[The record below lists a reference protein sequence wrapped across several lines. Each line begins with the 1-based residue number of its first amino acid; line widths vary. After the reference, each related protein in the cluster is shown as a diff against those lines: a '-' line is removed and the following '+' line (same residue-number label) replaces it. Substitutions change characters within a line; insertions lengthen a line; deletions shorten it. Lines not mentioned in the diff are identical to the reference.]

1 MILIPGLLDISDS
14 DSNFD
19 SSQKWN
25 HSRTRI
31 VHLPHKLYKWS
42 NLMLMWAH
50 LPVQYTV
57 IGVSGKWLVIPCKCT
72 TRYTV
77 AKFQVA
83 SYYFLNYE
91 LLSGMNYYPVWFLV
105 KSTQTD
111 GQTDRKWR
119 IWAHRAKCTGGLKK
133 NVYRLLNYW
142 PPNYCTFTLSKI
154 QIIFNSFT
162 H

>member
-111 GQTDRKWR
+111 GQTDGQTESDAYEPIVQNAQVGSKKMYTGYWTTDLL
-119 IWAHRAKCTGGLKK
+119 ITAH
-133 NVYRLLNYW
+133 LL
-142 PPNYCTFTLSKI
+142 
-154 QIIFNSFT
+154 
-162 H
+162 